1 MTIKKHTMKYTMR
14 EAKRHMANCREGD
27 LQFISQRSNLPNTEG
42 ASRRLSITPKK
53 KMSKQFKEQKYK

>member
-1 MTIKKHTMKYTMR
+1 MKYTMQ